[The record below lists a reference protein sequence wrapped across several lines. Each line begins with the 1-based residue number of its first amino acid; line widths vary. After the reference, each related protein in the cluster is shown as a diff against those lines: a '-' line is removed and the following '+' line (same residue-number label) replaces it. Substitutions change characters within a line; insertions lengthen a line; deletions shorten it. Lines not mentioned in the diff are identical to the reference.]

1 MIHDN
6 LQKGQQKS
14 SNINFQV
21 EISTNRIQ
29 RCYAPEILG
38 PAGGWV
44 IVIAVIIV
52 CNRRTDRWTD
62 RHKDKWT
69 ENHTGGDC

>member
-6 LQKGQQKS
+6 LQKGQQKR
-14 SNINFQV
+14 SNINIQV

-44 IVIAVIIV
+44 VVIAELMHGQM
-52 CNRRTDRWTD
+52 DRQTHGYMD
-62 RHKDKWT
+62 RKL
-69 ENHTGGDC
+69 